1 MFTDDRPATSR
12 PAVARELT
20 GRDED
25 RFLQVFM
32 DQNNLCNLRCRMCA
46 FSDPRVA
53 DLAKQQMPIELFEKI
68 AREVFP
74 HASYLTLSCLT
85 EPLMSKDFP
94 RRLDVLKR
102 HPVPFAEMITNG
114 QLLNERV
121 IRKIIEVPLT
131 RIGVSIDGGTAET
144 YEHIRRR
151 ASFSRLIERLE
162 LLARLKREM
171 GSDRPVLRLLLVLSE
186 SNLHEFDDFLAL
198 AERLEAGAVDVRTI
212 IPIRNAPDQGT
223 TESAFWATVRRHRRR
238 LDEWCER
245 TGVENVG
252 YIRETHEEI
261 VLHHEDGS
269 KRICERPWSSAAIH
283 FNGDVQICSTWQ
295 RDPVGN
301 LARQSF
307 EEIWHGEALAAVR
320 REFLERQPG
329 IDCQHCRIK
338 NRSDDEEED
347 GFFKMLSKSLVPLES
362 P

>member
-1 MFTDDRPATSR
+1 MPTSENAGASSL
-12 PAVARELT
+12 PVARELT
-20 GRDED
+20 GREED
-25 RFLQVFM
+25 RFLEVFM

-53 DLAKQQMPIELFEKI
+53 ELAKLQMPIELFEKI

-94 RRLDVLKR
+94 RRLEILKR

-121 IRKIIEVPLT
+121 IRKIIEVPLS
-131 RIGVSIDGGTAET
+131 RIGVSIDGGTAAT

-151 ASFSRLIERLE
+151 ASFARLLERVD
-162 LLARLKREM
+162 LLNRLKREM
-171 GSDRPVLRLLLVLSE
+171 GSELPVLRLLMVATE
-186 SNLHEFDDFLAL
+186 SNLDELDDFLAL

-212 IPIRNAPDQGT
+212 LPIRNAPDQGT
-223 TESAFWATVRRHRRR
+223 EADEFWSTIGRHRER
-238 LDEWCER
+238 LDEWCRR

-252 YIRETHEEI
+252 YLRGTHEEI
-261 VLHHEDGS
+261 VVHHDDGS

-295 RDPVGN
+295 RQPVGN
-301 LARQSF
+301 LARESF
-307 EEIWHGEALAAVR
+307 EEIWHGEPLADLR

-329 IDCQHCRIK
+329 IDCQHCKIK
-338 NRSDDEEED
+338 NNQDEEED
-347 GFFKMLSKSLVPLES
+347 GFFNMLSKNLVTLGTS
-362 P
+362 